1 MKRGKNLS
9 RQKESEEANMPKT
22 KIVEITE
29 KFTKKDNFMELREC
43 VAEHADWFADGVAD
57 RLIEFIDHEVELL
70 GKRSTSA
77 KKYAEK
83 HANKDKDEMATNL
96 MDVLMDAEGLMT
108 IPQIVAKMNPELNA
122 TPQKLT
128 YRLTA
133 MVKSGD
139 VHKELVAVKE
149 EGKPSRKVN
158 AYRLATDADVA
169 TDAE

>member
-1 MKRGKNLS
+1 
-9 RQKESEEANMPKT
+9 MPKT

-43 VAEHADWFADGVAD
+43 VTEHADWFEDGVAD